1 MTEKELFAKVKGW
14 HATALA
20 MRDAMW
26 YQSAEQEMWE
36 RGWMLCFAIG
46 EI

>member
-1 MTEKELFAKVKGW
+1 MIYDLDAFVEF
-14 HATALA
+14 
-20 MRDAMW
+20 AMW